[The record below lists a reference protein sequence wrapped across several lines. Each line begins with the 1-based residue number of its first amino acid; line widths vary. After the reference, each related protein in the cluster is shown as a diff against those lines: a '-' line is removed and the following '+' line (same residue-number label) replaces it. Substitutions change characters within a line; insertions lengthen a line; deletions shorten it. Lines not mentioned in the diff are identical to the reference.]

1 VRGQRARE
9 RKKRG
14 ADSREEHDTAWRA
27 APSRPT
33 PDLLHSHATH
43 TFHQALDAATT
54 AQATTSIRACSA
66 AAAAA
71 AVRPSFPAWSAAADA
86 ADAPPPPDDTT
97 TAGGGGTTTTTTTT
111 ATTAATATPHSTP
124 PVADPSTTAAS
135 SLTPRAVVAALDSHI
150 VGQADAKRA
159 VANAL
164 RTRWRRH
171 RVSPPSLREEIM
183 PKNILMVGPTGCG
196 KTEVARRLAKLAA
209 APFIKVEATKFTE
222 VGFHGRDV
230 DQIIRD
236 LVDNAIALCRDR
248 ARARAKAAVAAA
260 VEARLLAALCGEAAG
275 TATLDT
281 FRALYRSGALDD
293 RRVVLDLPVGLGGGG
308 GGGSPRPPVPS
319 GGLASLDTSAL
330 PPGTSVPAAMAEVIA
345 RVDRLVGGNS
355 GRGGGGPGGGLMGG
369 VIGGGGNSGRT
380 ERRELTIGE
389 ARPLVEEA
397 EADRAV
403 DPDAVVREAV
413 AVTQSD
419 GIVFIDEIDKIVVS
433 SDVARY
439 GADASSTGVQR
450 DLLPLLDGSIIPTKY
465 GPIDTQHILFIASG
479 AFHTCKPGDMLA
491 ELQGRLPIRVE
502 LKGLTEDDF
511 YRILTEPVSNL
522 IAQQAALLATEGV
535 DLSFTDGAIRAVARI
550 AAEVNTAVDNIGAR
564 RLHSILERLLEDVSF
579 SAPDTVA
586 AAAQA
591 AGASASGGGG
601 PAPALRASVVVDEAM
616 VQDRLAALLEKQDL
630 SRFVL

>member
-1 VRGQRARE
+1 MRTLAAPAPPRPSHRTTHLSPHH
-9 RKKRG
+9 RG
-14 ADSREEHDTAWRA
+14 A
-27 APSRPT
+27 
-33 PDLLHSHATH
+33 
-43 TFHQALDAATT
+43 QALDAAAAPCS
-54 AQATTSIRACSA
+54 AQAASRRACSA

-71 AVRPSFPAWSAAADA
+71 VRPPFAAAHLAPASSSSASPAWTAAADA
-86 ADAPPPPDDTT
+86 AAAPPPPEDA
-97 TAGGGGTTTTTTTT
+97 AGGGGSGAGASSPTTTP
-111 ATTAATATPHSTP
+111 ASPGLEAGATP
-124 PVADPSTTAAS
+124 AADDPSTAAAS
-135 SLTPRAVVAALDSHI
+135 ALTPRAVVAHLDRHI
-150 VGQADAKRA
+150 VGQGDAKRA

-171 RVSPPSLREEIM
+171 RVRPASLAEEIM

-236 LVDNAIALCRDR
+236 LVDNAIALVKEK
-248 ARARAKAAVAAA
+248 ARARAKASVAAA

-275 TATLDT
+275 VATLDT

-293 RRVVLDLPVGLGGGG
+293 RRVVLDLPAVAGAG
-308 GGGSPRPPVPS
+308 RPPPS
-319 GGLASLDTSAL
+319 PVAGLPGGLSLDS
-330 PPGTSVPAAMAEVIA
+330 PGVPAAMAEVIA
-345 RVDRLVGGNS
+345 RVDRLVGGAGA
-355 GRGGGGPGGGLMGG
+355 GRGGGGGLMGG
-369 VIGGGGNSGRT
+369 GGGNGGRT

-397 EADRAV
+397 EADRLV
-403 DPDAVVREAV
+403 NPDDVVREAL
-413 AVTQSD
+413 AATQSD

-450 DLLPLLDGSIIPTKY
+450 DLLPILDGSIIPTKY
-465 GPIDTQHILFIASG
+465 GPVNTEHILFIASG
-479 AFHTCKPGDMLA
+479 AFHTCKPSDMLA

-502 LKGLTEDDF
+502 LKGLDANDF

-522 IAQQAALLATEGV
+522 LAQQAALLATEGV
-535 DLSFTDGAIRAVARI
+535 DLAFTDGAIRAVARI
-550 AAEVNTAVDNIGAR
+550 AQDVNTAADNIGAR
-564 RLHSILERLLEDVSF
+564 RLHTVLERILEDVSF
-579 SAPDTVA
+579 DAPDTA
-586 AAAQA
+586 AAA
-591 AGASASGGGG
+591 GVGGGEGGGG
-601 PAPALRASVVVDEAM
+601 GSAAAPRVKVVVDEGM
-616 VQDRLAALLEKQDL
+616 VRDRLAGLLEKQDL